1 MRKLRTDDLIKA
13 MVADQHRGGNLDDAL
28 RVAVAA
34 GGLLAGVAFFS
45 TLGLRPDAAEAAH
58 TVRFLFKFVLTISL
72 AVMAL
77 AVVFR
82 IGKPGVPVSTWAWA
96 IVAVPVLLCGAVVIE
111 LIVTPRDMW
120 STRLVGTNS
129 IHCLTIIPL
138 LAMPVLAA
146 LLIALRKGAPAKPGL
161 AGAAAGLAS
170 AAIAATYYAS
180 NCTDDSPLFVA
191 TWYPLATAIVVIAG
205 SLASTRYLRW

>member
-1 MRKLRTDDLIKA
+1 
-13 MVADQHRGGNLDDAL
+13 
-28 RVAVAA
+28 
-34 GGLLAGVAFFS
+34 
-45 TLGLRPDAAEAAH
+45 
-58 TVRFLFKFVLTISL
+58 
-72 AVMAL
+72 
-77 AVVFR
+77 
-82 IGKPGVPVSTWAWA
+82 
-96 IVAVPVLLCGAVVIE
+96 VVIE